1 MDRRLK
7 RQLARW
13 SAGDLPQ
20 IKVNSTMPVKIIAV
34 AVLIGIIGFM
44 SAYTV
49 ETGNVAVERTLG
61 KVDHEEQGQGLN
73 FKMPFLTNSIE
84 FSAKEI
90 AIDINDLT
98 PKAADNLSLKDLDV
112 SVFYRVPKDRVS
124 ELMVKYAAA
133 AARGADGVYMPAYG
147 LLYREARAAIYE
159 QVAQIDSLQLHKRR
173 DFLQNEVL
181 EELQGRLERSDPGD
195 IIITRV
201 VVRALNTDPSIEAAI
216 RDAVEAEKRLEAK
229 QVQVE
234 IAKKDAEIEIERAK
248 GIAEANNIINSSLTA
263 EYLQHEVNLALQQF
277 ADNNGSVVVIPAN
290 MQGFDLILDSNQLRR
305 GQN

>member
-1 MDRRLK
+1 MKRL
-7 RQLARW
+7 APIG
-13 SAGDLPQ
+13 A
-20 IKVNSTMPVKIIAV
+20 VFPVVLIAV
-34 AVLIGIIGFM
+34 VAFM

-61 KVDHEEQGQGLN
+61 KVNHEEMLQGLN
-73 FKMPFLTNSIE
+73 FKLPFLTNRIE

-112 SVFYRVPKDRVS
+112 SIFYRVPQDRIS
-124 ELMVKYAAA
+124 ELMVKYAATA
-133 AARGADGVYMPAYG
+133 ERGRDGIYLPAFG
-147 LLYREARAAIYE
+147 LVWREARSTIYE
-159 QVAQIDSLQLHKRR
+159 QVSEIDSLQLHKRR
-173 DFLQNEVL
+173 EFLQTAVL
-181 EELQGRLERSDPGD
+181 TELQERLERTDPGD
-195 IIITRV
+195 IVITRV

-263 EYLQHEVNLALQQF
+263 EYLQHEVNTALLEF
-277 ADNNGSVVVIPAN
+277 ADNQGSVVVIPAN
-290 MQGFDLILDSNQLRR
+290 MQGFDLILDSNQLGNRP
-305 GQN
+305 Q

>member
-1 MDRRLK
+1 M
-7 RQLARW
+7 
-13 SAGDLPQ
+13 P
-20 IKVNSTMPVKIIAV
+20 IKFIATVLFVGIIA
-34 AVLIGIIGFM
+34 FM

-61 KVDHEEQGQGLN
+61 KVDHEEKGQGLN

-112 SVFYRVPKDRVS
+112 SVFYRVPNDRVS
-124 ELMVKYAAA
+124 ELFVKYAAA

-147 LLYREARAAIYE
+147 LLFREARAAIYE
-159 QVAQIDSLQLHKRR
+159 QVSEIDSLQLHKQRES
-173 DFLQNEVL
+173 LQTAVL
-181 EELQGRLERSDPGD
+181 EELQGRLNQSDSGN
-195 IIITRV
+195 IIVTRV

-263 EYLQHEVNLALQQF
+263 EYLQHEVNKALLRF
-277 ADNNGSVVVIPAN
+277 AEGDGSVVVIPAN
-290 MQGFDLILDSNQLRR
+290 MQGFEMILDSGQLRR
-305 GQN
+305 SN

>member
-1 MDRRLK
+1 MASRFK
-7 RQLARW
+7 RDLARLT
-13 SAGDLPQ
+13 GGTLRNIEVRNTMQ
-20 IKVNSTMPVKIIAV
+20 IKIIAG
-34 AVLIGIIGFM
+34 AVLLGIIGFM

-49 ETGNVAVERTLG
+49 ESGNVAVERTLG
-61 KVDHEEQGQGLN
+61 KVNHEEQLQGLN
-73 FKMPFLTNSIE
+73 FKMPFLTTSIE

-133 AARGADGVYMPAYG
+133 AVRGADGIYMPAYG
-147 LLYREARAAIYE
+147 LLVREARAAIYE
-159 QVAQIDSLQLHKRR
+159 QVSEIDSLQLHKQREL
-173 DFLQNEVL
+173 LQSAVL
-181 EELQGRLERSDPGD
+181 EELQGRLEQSDAGD

-216 RDAVEAEKRLEAK
+216 REAVEAEKRLEAK

-263 EYLQHEVNLALQQF
+263 EYLQHEVNKALQRF
-277 ADNNGSVVVIPAN
+277 ADNDGSVVVIPAN
-290 MQGFDLILDSNQLRR
+290 MQGFEMILDSGQLRR
-305 GQN
+305 SRE

>member
-1 MDRRLK
+1 MSRKLT
-7 RQLARW
+7 RQLARLTE
-13 SAGDLPQ
+13 SGVRRIEVKNTMK
-20 IKVNSTMPVKIIAV
+20 IKFIAAVVFVGIIAV
-34 AVLIGIIGFM
+34 M

-61 KVDHEEQGQGLN
+61 KVDHEEKEQGLN

-112 SVFYRVPKDRVS
+112 SVFYRVPQDRVS
-124 ELMVKYAAA
+124 ELMVKYAAS
-133 AARGADGVYMPAYG
+133 AARGQDGVYMPAYG

-159 QVAQIDSLQLHKRR
+159 QVSRIDSLQLHKQR
-173 DFLQNEVL
+173 DILQNEVL
-181 EELQGRLERSDPGD
+181 GELQGRLERTDPGD
-195 IIITRV
+195 IVITRV

-216 RDAVEAEKRLEAK
+216 REAVEAEKRLEAK

-248 GIAEANNIINSSLTA
+248 GIAEANNIINESLTA
-263 EYLQHEVNLALQQF
+263 EYLQHEVNKALQKF
-277 ADNNGSVVVIPAN
+277 ADNDGSVVVIPAN
-290 MQGFDLILDSNQLRR
+290 MQGFDLILDSGQLRR
-305 GQN
+305 SGN

>member
-1 MDRRLK
+1 MTSKFK
-7 RQLARW
+7 RDLARLT
-13 SAGDLPQ
+13 GGNLRTIEVKNTMQ
-20 IKVNSTMPVKIIAV
+20 IKIIIV
-34 AVLIGIIGFM
+34 AIVVGIIGFM

-61 KVDHEEQGQGLN
+61 KVDHDEKGQGLN
-73 FKMPFLTNSIE
+73 FKMPFLTNSLE

-112 SVFYRVPKDRVS
+112 SIFYRVPNERVS
-124 ELMVKYAAA
+124 ELFVKYASA

-147 LLYREARAAIYE
+147 LLVREARAAIYE
-159 QVAQIDSLQLHKRR
+159 QVSEIDSLQLHKQREL
-173 DFLQNEVL
+173 LQTAVL
-181 EELQGRLERSDPGD
+181 QELQGRLNQSDSGD
-195 IIITRV
+195 IIVTRV

-263 EYLQHEVNLALQQF
+263 EYLQHEVNTALLRF
-277 ADNNGSVVVIPAN
+277 ADNEGSVVVIPAN
-290 MQGFDLILDSNQLRR
+290 MQGFEMILDSGALRR
-305 GQN
+305 GNQ

>member
-1 MDRRLK
+1 MGRTL
-7 RQLARW
+7 RQNLARL
-13 SAGDLPQ
+13 GEHNLRE
-20 IKVNSTMPVKIIAV
+20 IEVRNTMPIRIAIAATLV
-34 AVLIGIIGFM
+34 AIFAFF

-61 KVDHEEQGQGLN
+61 KVDHEEKEQGLN
-73 FKMPFLTNSIE
+73 FKMPFLTNSLE

-124 ELMVKYAAA
+124 ELFVKYAAA

-147 LLYREARAAIYE
+147 LLFREARAAIYQ
-159 QVAQIDSLQLHKRR
+159 QVSEIDSLQLHKQREL
-173 DFLQNEVL
+173 LQNSVL
-181 EELQGRLERSDPGD
+181 EELQTRLNQTDSGD

-248 GIAEANNIINSSLTA
+248 GIAEANSIINSSLTA
-263 EYLQHEVNLALQQF
+263 EYLQHEVNTALLRF
-277 ADNNGSVVVIPAN
+277 ADNDGSIVVIPAN
-290 MQGFDLILDSNQLRR
+290 MQGFEMILDSGQLRR
-305 GQN
+305 GSE

>member
-1 MDRRLK
+1 M
-7 RQLARW
+7 
-13 SAGDLPQ
+13 P
-20 IKVNSTMPVKIIAV
+20 IKVIAIAILV
-34 AVLIGIIGFM
+34 GVIAFA

-61 KVDHEEQGQGLN
+61 KVDHDEKQQGLN
-73 FKMPFLTNSIE
+73 FKMPFLTSSIE

-112 SVFYRVPKDRVS
+112 SIFYRVPSNRIS

-133 AARGADGVYMPAYG
+133 AARGPDGVYMPAYG
-147 LLYREARAAIYE
+147 LLFREARAAIYE
-159 QVAQIDSLQLHKRR
+159 QVSRIDSLQLHKQR
-173 DFLQNEVL
+173 DILQNEVL
-181 EELQGRLERSDPGD
+181 EELQGRLERTDPGD
-195 IIITRV
+195 LIITRV

-263 EYLQHEVNLALQQF
+263 EYLQHEVNIALQEF
-277 ADNNGSVVVIPAN
+277 ADNGGSVVVIPAN
-290 MQGFDLILDSNQLRR
+290 MQGFDLILDSSQLRR

>member
-1 MDRRLK
+1 MKRLGAIGF
-7 RQLARW
+7 LFPAVIV
-13 SAGDLPQ
+13 G
-20 IKVNSTMPVKIIAV
+20 VIA
-34 AVLIGIIGFM
+34 FM

-61 KVDHEEQGQGLN
+61 KVNHVEQLQGLN
-73 FKMPFLTNSIE
+73 FKMPFLTSRQE

-112 SVFYRVPKDRVS
+112 SIFYRVPQDRVS
-124 ELMVKYAAA
+124 ELFVKYAQVSG
-133 AARGADGVYMPAYG
+133 RGTDGIYLPAYG
-147 LLYREARAAIYE
+147 LVVREARSAIYE
-159 QVAQIDSLQLHKRR
+159 QVSKIDSLQLHKQRES
-173 DFLQNEVL
+173 LQTDVL
-181 EELQGRLERSDPGD
+181 QELQSRLERSDPGD

-248 GIAEANNIINSSLTA
+248 GIAEANAIINQSLTA
-263 EYLQHEVNLALQQF
+263 EYLQHEVNTALLRF
-277 ADNNGSVVVIPAN
+277 ADNDGSVVVIPAN
-290 MQGFDLILDSNQLRR
+290 MQGFEMILDGSQLGNRS
-305 GQN
+305 Q